1 MCTRRHAIW
10 LMCILLHRKVI
21 HPRIWVECRCLL
33 RPRHSLGCLLRN
45 RMVVIG
51 LDWNE
56 GASGRVVDEM
66 LISSRNNLLRSW
78 LLWLLLLLWW
88 WMLLRWLR
96 HMHLGKDISRWDL
109 CCRGSCS
116 SVRS

>member
-1 MCTRRHAIW
+1 
-10 LMCILLHRKVI
+10 
-21 HPRIWVECRCLL
+21 
-33 RPRHSLGCLLRN
+33 
-45 RMVVIG
+45 MVVIG

-66 LISSRNNLLRSW
+66 LISSSNNLLRSW

-96 HMHLGKDISRWDL
+96 RMHLGKDISRWDL
-109 CCRGSCS
+109 CCGGSS
-116 SVRS
+116 GSVRS